1 MVERR
6 RNMREEEKSVL
17 DEAIS
22 TTGTIRD
29 AMEKMKDQ
37 EVVLVIPIGG
47 DADEFQ

>member
-6 RNMREEEKSVL
+6 RNMREEEKPVL

-22 TTGTIRD
+22 TTGTIQD